1 MECFGFELN
10 DWHSHDKKK
19 MTLYIRRGSSKVL
32 NLLIST
38 TSWCVF
44 VSHSF
49 GWFVFVFDIYLAM
62 EEVLLGDNNWVWS
75 SRWELEV
82 PSRWHYLSGEWSFSS
97 FFFFCLLLAVLSD
110 WKRYFMLSVNDD
122 SCFSFWKKKVW
133 SISGFVIN
141 GKLLRESFPFSAET
155 VFLGFFSLTQKSF
168 WLFCCFHLLC
178 GSTFMV

>member
-1 MECFGFELN
+1 MPVECFGFELN

-97 FFFFCLLLAVLSD
+97 FFFSVCCWQFCPIENVTLCWVLMMTHVSL
-110 WKRYFMLSVNDD
+110 FE
-122 SCFSFWKKKVW
+122 KKKYGRSV
-133 SISGFVIN
+133 V
-141 GKLLRESFPFSAET
+141 LL
-155 VFLGFFSLTQKSF
+155 
-168 WLFCCFHLLC
+168 
-178 GSTFMV
+178 